1 MLVPAVEHAPYDV
14 VLDVDGV
21 MIRVQVKSASLSRD
35 GAVVVARLR
44 RSRHTA
50 RSGYVAGTYSADEV
64 DAFGVYCAEVDR
76 CYLIPFA
83 DTHGYGIVQLRLG
96 AARNGQRASLRFAA
110 DYEFPGA
117 VAQLGERRAG
127 SAKVRG
133 SSPLSSISSESR
145 SAPEAPSATVGA
157 HEFRNR
163 FGWYLERAAAGETI
177 RVTHHGKPH
186 VELCRPAAAEEADLS
201 DAA

>member
-1 MLVPAVEHAPYDV
+1 MH
-14 VLDVDGV
+14 
-21 MIRVQVKSASLSRD
+21 
-35 GAVVVARLR
+35 LR
-44 RSRHTA
+44 ARSRRETDSA
-50 RSGYVAGTYSADEV
+50 RALT
-64 DAFGVYCAEVDR
+64 
-76 CYLIPFA
+76 L
-83 DTHGYGIVQLRLG
+83 
-96 AARNGQRASLRFAA
+96 AA

-133 SSPLSSISSESR
+133 SSPLSSTSSESR

-177 RVTHHGKPH
+177 RVTRHGKPH
-186 VELCRPAAAEEADLS
+186 VELRRPAAAEADLS